1 MAYETSSSLTYH
13 LIVSYITT
21 FIIISVGMYEVE
33 NINLSKLDS
42 RDWEMKTRQKS
53 YKLRMYIYINRYL
66 FRIILYF
73 NGTRRT
79 VWHWMVSSK
88 IINFIINKIIFCIF
102 ACLDFDSE
110 CIKAAY
116 AMSCLTALILY
127 YLFSFMYQPRLM
139 L

>member
-53 YKLRMYIYINRYL
+53 YKLRMYI
-66 FRIILYF
+66 
-73 NGTRRT
+73 
-79 VWHWMVSSK
+79 
-88 IINFIINKIIFCIF
+88 
-102 ACLDFDSE
+102 
-110 CIKAAY
+110 
-116 AMSCLTALILY
+116 
-127 YLFSFMYQPRLM
+127 
-139 L
+139 